1 MPSRKETEEECDL
14 EILNSLELEK
24 KEHKKVK
31 KIRLRTEEKEILEK
45 VYAKDMLS
53 KIKEVKEIFRD
64 RNIEKNV

>member
-1 MPSRKETEEECDL
+1 MPSRKEIEEECDL